1 MYVILHHN
9 SSNRALRRR
18 GFVSYFIS
26 VIPPVEFLILALVS
40 VTAFVFQVESV
51 YSNMMLC
58 RLCQESSSVS
68 FTLKEWFTKKQNK
81 LHLIFLMLL
90 QTFIF
95 FSAVEH
101 KILKNYT
108 GCFPMHLQLMAT
120 FKFKK
125 RKEKT
130 KKEKSKLTKD

>member
-18 GFVSYFIS
+18 GFVSYFVS
-26 VIPPVEFLILALVS
+26 VIPPVEFLLLALVS

-95 FSAVEH
+95 FFCCGTQNFEELYWLLSNALA
-101 KILKNYT
+101 IN
-108 GCFPMHLQLMAT
+108 GNF
-120 FKFKK
+120 
-125 RKEKT
+125 
-130 KKEKSKLTKD
+130 